1 MNRRVAWLLL
11 GIVVIGA
18 LAFAFVSN
26 GSSHPSAA
34 KRADTIARA
43 VRCPTCR
50 GQSVAES
57 AAPAAQAIRTEI
69 RRRIHGGQSRRQIEA
84 YLEGRYGSDI
94 LLTPPNGGF
103 GGLVWIIPVVV
114 IVGAA
119 AGLGVALQRWSRR
132 PLAHATDA
140 DRVLVADRT
149 GSLSEAEERA

>member
-1 MNRRVAWLLL
+1 MSRRVAWVLLA
-11 GIVVIGA
+11 IVVIGA
-18 LAFAFVSN
+18 IAFAIAGN

-69 RRRIHGGQSRRQIEA
+69 RRRIDAGESRREIEA

-94 LLTPPNGGF
+94 LLTPPSGGV

-114 IVGAA
+114 IIGAA

-132 PLAHATDA
+132 ALAHATDA
-140 DRVLVADRT
+140 DRVLVAR
-149 GSLSEAEERA
+149 AEERA